1 MPDIQPLG
9 DRGLNVSPAGN
20 PGSSTREGFGS
31 HPVRRRQV
39 EIKVVKTAGFCWGV
53 RRALSMISEV
63 AADRSDHVFSL
74 GPVIHNPQTVERLR
88 EDLGVEV
95 IESIDDLECG
105 TVVVRTHGV
114 GPDVIEKAGRKGLEI
129 LDATCPF
136 VSKIQEYARMLTA
149 EGYRLFIIGER
160 NHPEVTGIVAHAG
173 GEVTVIESAK
183 DVEGLGNIKRAGVVI
198 QSTQQEENAR
208 EIVLSLLHRV
218 SELRVFNTICNATRS
233 RQSETR
239 QLAGEVEVM
248 IVVGGKNSGNTRRL
262 VDISRSTGVA
272 TYHIEDEG
280 ELCAG
285 WFEGAEKVGV
295 TAGASTPDGVLENV
309 IRRIVELGEQLKD
322 GGKEDHD

>member
-1 MPDIQPLG
+1 M
-9 DRGLNVSPAGN
+9 
-20 PGSSTREGFGS
+20 
-31 HPVRRRQV
+31 

-63 AADRSDHVFSL
+63 AAGRNDHVFSL

-88 EDLGVEV
+88 KDLGVEI
-95 IESIDDLECG
+95 IESIDDVECG

-114 GPDVIEKAGRKGLEI
+114 GPDVIEKAGGKGLEV

-149 EGYRLFIIGER
+149 EGYKLFIIGER
-160 NHPEVTGIVAHAG
+160 NHPEVSGIVAHAG
-173 GEVTVIESAK
+173 GEATVIESAR
-183 DVEGLGNIKRAGVVI
+183 DVGGIGNYKRAGVVI
-198 QSTQQEENAR
+198 QSTQEEENVR
-208 EIVLSLLHRV
+208 EIVLSLLPRI

-233 RQSETR
+233 RQTETR

-272 TYHIEDEG
+272 THHIEDER
-280 ELCAG
+280 ELRAE
-285 WFEGAEKVGV
+285 WFEGVGKAGV
-295 TAGASTPDGVLENV
+295 TAGASTPDVVLENV
-309 IRRIVELGEQLKD
+309 IRRIAELGE
-322 GGKEDHD
+322 